1 MESQILEF
9 IGIDPGI
16 IFIIMALLM
25 LLLFI
30 YMVKISFK
38 MTRFLQKYKQFMRG
52 KDGVSLEKSF
62 LRSFAEL
69 DMLMESS
76 KNHMEEIRKLKEVQS
91 KTFVKTAIVKYDAF
105 KEVGGKLSFALAM
118 LDQENNGFV
127 LNAIHN
133 RDGCYTYIKEI
144 VKGESYIILGEE
156 EKEALRQAVNSYSE
170 MQNAYIPTERS

>member
-91 KTFVKTAIVKYDAF
+91 KTFVKTDRKSV
-105 KEVGGKLSFALAM
+105 V
-118 LDQENNGFV
+118 
-127 LNAIHN
+127 
-133 RDGCYTYIKEI
+133 
-144 VKGESYIILGEE
+144 
-156 EKEALRQAVNSYSE
+156 
-170 MQNAYIPTERS
+170 

>member
-9 IGIDPGI
+9 IGISPGI

-76 KNHMEEIRKLKEVQS
+76 KNHMEEIRS
-91 KTFVKTAIVKYDAF
+91 
-105 KEVGGKLSFALAM
+105 
-118 LDQENNGFV
+118 
-127 LNAIHN
+127 
-133 RDGCYTYIKEI
+133 
-144 VKGESYIILGEE
+144 
-156 EKEALRQAVNSYSE
+156 
-170 MQNAYIPTERS
+170 

>member
-1 MESQILEF
+1 M
-9 IGIDPGI
+9 
-16 IFIIMALLM
+16 
-25 LLLFI
+25 
-30 YMVKISFK
+30 
-38 MTRFLQKYKQFMRG
+38 
-52 KDGVSLEKSF
+52 
-62 LRSFAEL
+62 
-69 DMLMESS
+69 
-76 KNHMEEIRKLKEVQS
+76 
-91 KTFVKTAIVKYDAF
+91 KYDAF

-127 LNAIHN
+127 INAIHN